1 MLIPRKTASLARL
14 CYHQAVVCGPLS
26 IISSLVMMKFR
37 NKCSGASVNEKVNK
51 FVFVV

>member
-1 MLIPRKTASLARL
+1 MMEWYANSKENCKSG
-14 CYHQAVVCGPLS
+14 QAVLCGPLS

-37 NKCSGASVNEKVNK
+37 NKCSGAFVNEKVNK